1 MTSRE
6 YFDQVR
12 TAVADVRRAEETL
25 DYWESRIDSLGG
37 GSTGPCCGYRDPDRM
52 TGKLSALWDARDRAE
67 RKLDGMVE
75 LQDEAIAVIGMVGDA
90 GRASTSLWRDV
101 LLDRYVLAMTY
112 SEIAEKRGRSFASV
126 RRAVSDA
133 LDWID
138 SGPGIEGLLHRIYKD
153 TQVI

>member
-1 MTSRE
+1 
-6 YFDQVR
+6 
-12 TAVADVRRAEETL
+12 
-25 DYWESRIDSLGG
+25 
-37 GSTGPCCGYRDPDRM
+37 
-52 TGKLSALWDARDRAE
+52 
-67 RKLDGMVE
+67 
-75 LQDEAIAVIGMVGDA
+75 
-90 GRASTSLWRDV
+90 
-101 LLDRYVLAMTY
+101 MTY